1 MPVDITAV
9 VDQLGST
16 AYRNVIYITWIEPGV
31 AREVVRF
38 KPYFGQIAQ
47 FELLFRGALE
57 AEPIVGVTY
66 GYPYMIVDPEHITR
80 EGLQALV
87 DLVVRHQD
95 SFKAMYALAGVGI
108 VE

>member
-16 AYRNVIYITWIEPGV
+16 AFRNVVYITWIEPGV

-38 KPYFGQIAQ
+38 KPYLGQMEQ
-47 FELLFRGALE
+47 LELLFRGALE

-66 GYPYMIVDPEHITR
+66 GYPYMVVDPGCINR

-87 DLVVRHQD
+87 DLVERHQD
-95 SFKAMYALAGVGI
+95 SFRAMSALAGVGI
-108 VE
+108 VK